1 MQNPISVLLK
11 VGPCLY
17 FTNILGSCQVVMAK
31 ISVFRKEMLQRNGVR
46 VHRYLRITVT
56 SEQGPLSLISKMAG
70 ELCRDSTVEMKRD
83 RCNYRGV
90 VLYSH
95 HSVPE
100 RDKREVLL
108 LAIQCIYLPLKYC
121 LYRTNQRNCWVPK
134 FDPGLD
140 PQTNAHLVNVS
151 S

>member
-46 VHRYLRITVT
+46 VHRCLRITVT

-70 ELCRDSTVEMKRD
+70 ELRRDSTVEMKRD
-83 RCNYRGV
+83 LCNYRGV

-95 HSVPE
+95 HSVPVVVYLTTTTLFE

-108 LAIQCIYLPLKYC
+108 LAIQCIYLRLKYC
-121 LYRTNQRNCWVPK
+121 LYRTNQRNCWVPT
-134 FDPGLD
+134 FDP
-140 PQTNAHLVNVS
+140 
-151 S
+151 